1 MASPRTLDFPLPP
14 RRGSVPTD
22 IRSPPLTSSL
32 PPSAGPHHQQQQQQ
46 QHHQHQHQ
54 HQHQYQPQQLARILE
69 LTNRYRTQTVTLL
82 ARQEALATEQK
93 QVFELERQ
101 LWVTEREIW
110 DEERRLL
117 TAGSPSC
124 TVTPLA
130 AAPAVAVNGDRSQD
144 SNASVHSAPLNNNP
158 TRFLSVSSM
167 AESSGAPDHVGSAML
182 PPPIP
187 APAPLQESVASAR
200 RRDST
205 GLRLNWYLKH
215 GMQHVADSS
224 SIPNES
230 VSPKGTRSGKL
241 DSPRYAPSN
250 DLGKPSRTISEVDGE
265 EDEDFE
271 IPPSLIA
278 EATKLIY
285 GDKPSK
291 RGSFSS
297 NSTATKR
304 PVPALFKTLA
314 SDNQDVKSIRR
325 ASSSIYPSS
334 KAARYLAAFSDDG
347 MSDEEPEPY
356 ETSRHGQLVQ
366 KARKRSASQTD
377 KPNQEP
383 DIPLKLRP
391 SSNFAAAFGSVSAR
405 GGTQNQQQQQQQN
418 LAPPPPARQGS
429 ISTSFYHPETP
440 VDSLNSQNSFKEA
453 NWTPQPAG
461 SMPRLPENS
470 VGGDSMHSSRTVKP
484 KVEPINVKSAPWGVT
499 STNITSSP
507 TFGNNTGN
515 GLKPSPSGL
524 TSSLSFGSSQ
534 NSPVA
539 KLPIPTTGILGAGE
553 GDNFSIGSSKYSRD
567 ENGVANGDHHHYEG
581 YQSHR
586 NRKIVQN
593 PTGSTNGNEKGK
605 TSPPTYIWT
614 PPPPTS
620 QLPTSPTRSPMG
632 TGLYGN
638 TILLSP
644 STVAP
649 SMKTSNPRLSA
660 VGGVMPR
667 SPTSSSPP
675 MVGRMGTSSMLLSVS
690 SRSEGGDDLDDDVEE
705 GELGDVEID
714 TDEED
719 GDVVEI
725 PKMGGRDVGR
735 VKSPEMILGGRVK
748 SPELR
753 LGGPNA
759 GNIHNVVKKA
769 QRMEYPGSPV
779 EIVRDNSRW
788 GNVLPGG
795 MI

>member
-1 MASPRTLDFPLPP
+1 MTSPRTLDFPLPP

-22 IRSPPLTSSL
+22 IRSPPLVSSA
-32 PPSAGPHHQQQQQQ
+32 PPSSAPQQQQ
-46 QHHQHQHQ
+46 
-54 HQHQYQPQQLARILE
+54 QQLARILE

-82 ARQEALATEQK
+82 ARQEAIAAEQK

-117 TAGSPSC
+117 TSGVSGGS
-124 TVTPLA
+124 VAPL
-130 AAPAVAVNGDRSQD
+130 AAPAVAVNGDRGLD
-144 SNASVHSAPLNNNP
+144 SNASVPSASLNNP

-167 AESSGAPDHVGSAML
+167 AESSAAAEAAGGAML
-182 PPPIP
+182 PPPV
-187 APAPLQESVASAR
+187 PAPLPEPVASAR
-200 RRDST
+200 KRDST
-205 GLRLNWYLKH
+205 GVRLNWYLKQ
-215 GMQHVADSS
+215 GMQHTADGPSM
-224 SIPNES
+224 PNES
-230 VSPKGTRSGKL
+230 VSPKGTRNGKL

-250 DLGKPSRTISEVDGE
+250 DLGKLSRTISEADGE
-265 EDEDFE
+265 EEDYE

-314 SDNQDVKSIRR
+314 SGDQDAKSVRR

-334 KAARYLAAFSDDG
+334 KAAKYLATFSDDG
-347 MSDEEPEPY
+347 ISDEELEPY
-356 ETSRHGQLVQ
+356 EVSRRNQ
-366 KARKRSASQTD
+366 KSRKRSASQTD
-377 KPNQEP
+377 KPNQEA

-391 SSNFAAAFGSVSAR
+391 STNFSAAFGSVSAR
-405 GGTQNQQQQQQQN
+405 GGAQGQQQQQQQN
-418 LAPPPPARQGS
+418 LAPPPPPRQGS
-429 ISTSFYHPETP
+429 ISISFYHPETP
-440 VDSLNSQNSFKEA
+440 VDSFNSQHSFREA
-453 NWTPQPAG
+453 NWNGQPAS
-461 SMPRLPENS
+461 SMPRVPENS
-470 VGGDSMHSSRTVKP
+470 VGGDSMHSIQTVKP
-484 KVEPINVKSAPWGVT
+484 TVEPINVKSTPWGVT

-507 TFGNNTGN
+507 TFGNASGN
-515 GLKPSPSGL
+515 PLKPSPSGL
-524 TSSLSFGSSQ
+524 TSSLSIGSSQ
-534 NSPVA
+534 NSPMGKV
-539 KLPIPTTGILGAGE
+539 PIPTTGLGITRE
-553 GDNFSIGSSKYSRD
+553 SDKFSIASSRYSQD
-567 ENGVANGDHHHYEG
+567 ENGIINGDHIRHDS

-586 NRKIVQN
+586 NNKIAHN
-593 PTGSTNGNEKGK
+593 PAGSTNGNEKGK

-614 PPPPTS
+614 PPPPIS
-620 QLPTSPTRSPMG
+620 QLPTSPTKSPGSMKL
-632 TGLYGN
+632 GLYGN

-675 MVGRMGTSSMLLSVS
+675 IMGRMGTSSMLLSVS
-690 SRSEGGDDLDDDVEE
+690 SRSEGGDDLDDEVED
-705 GELGDVEID
+705 GEMGDVEID
-714 TDEED
+714 TDDEDD

-725 PKMGGRDVGR
+725 TNVGGRDAGR
-735 VKSPEMILGGRVK
+735 VKSPELILGGRVK

-753 LGGPNA
+753 LGGPSA
-759 GNIHNVVKKA
+759 GNIHSVVKKA
-769 QRMEYPGSPV
+769 QRMDYPGSPV

>member
-1 MASPRTLDFPLPP
+1 MTSPRTLDFPLPP

-22 IRSPPLTSSL
+22 IRSPTLT
-32 PPSAGPHHQQQQQQ
+32 PTIPSPSVSQQHQQQQQQ
-46 QHHQHQHQ
+46 
-54 HQHQYQPQQLARILE
+54 LSRILE
-69 LTNRYRTQTVTLL
+69 LTNRYRSQTVTLL

-110 DEERRLL
+110 DEEKRLL
-117 TAGSPSC
+117 TAGLSGVSVAP
-124 TVTPLA
+124 TAVPAA
-130 AAPAVAVNGDRSQD
+130 AAPAVAANGGDKSLD
-144 SNASVHSAPLNNNP
+144 SNASVQSAPLNNS

-167 AESSGAPDHVGSAML
+167 AESSAAAPETTGGGAML
-182 PPPIP
+182 PPPVP
-187 APAPLQESVASAR
+187 ASLPEPVASVR
-200 RRDST
+200 KRDST
-205 GLRLNWYLKH
+205 GVRLNWYIKH
-215 GMQHVADSS
+215 GMHGAEGASV
-224 SIPNES
+224 PNES
-230 VSPKGTRSGKL
+230 VSPKGTRNGKL

-250 DLGKPSRTISEVDGE
+250 DLGKLSRTISEADGE
-265 EDEDFE
+265 EGEDFD

-285 GDKPSK
+285 GDRPSK

-314 SDNQDVKSIRR
+314 SDNQDVKSVRR

-334 KAARYLAAFSDDG
+334 KTAKYLAAFSDDG
-347 MSDEEPEPY
+347 LSDEEPEIY
-356 ETSRHGQLVQ
+356 ENPRRGQRH
-366 KARKRSASQTD
+366 RKRSASQTD
-377 KPNQEP
+377 KPNQEA

-391 SSNFAAAFGSVSAR
+391 SSNFAAAFGSVGTR
-405 GGTQNQQQQQQQN
+405 GQNQQQQQN
-418 LAPPPPARQGS
+418 LAPPPPPRQGS

-440 VDSLNSQNSFKEA
+440 VDSFNSPNSFKEA
-453 NWTPQPAG
+453 NWSGHPTN

-470 VGGDSMHSSRTVKP
+470 VGGDSMHSIRTVKP
-484 KVEPINVKSAPWGVT
+484 TVEPINVKSAPWGVT

-507 TFGNNTGN
+507 TFGNAAGN
-515 GLKPSPSGL
+515 GSRTSPGGL
-524 TSSLSFGSSQ
+524 TNSFSNQ
-534 NSPVA
+534 NSPIT
-539 KLPIPTTGILGAGE
+539 KQPIPGAGSLGVRE
-553 GDNFSIGSSKYSRD
+553 SDKFSLASSKYSQD
-567 ENGVANGDHHHYEG
+567 ENGNINEGHIHHDSY
-581 YQSHR
+581 STHR
-586 NRKIVQN
+586 NHKIVHNQAN
-593 PTGSTNGNEKGK
+593 SNGNEKK

-614 PPPPTS
+614 PPPPLPTS
-620 QLPTSPTRSPMG
+620 QPPTSPTTSPMG

-675 MVGRMGTSSMLLSVS
+675 MGRMGTSSMLLSVS
-690 SRSEGGDDLDDDVEE
+690 SRSEGGDSDNDVEE
-705 GELGDVEID
+705 GEMGDIEID
-714 TDEED
+714 TDDEDD

-725 PKMGGRDVGR
+725 TNVGGRIGGR
-735 VKSPEMILGGRVK
+735 VNSPEMILGGARVK

-753 LGGPNA
+753 GHNA
-759 GNIHNVVKKA
+759 GNIHSVVKKA
-769 QRMEYPGSPV
+769 QRMEYAAPPV

>member
-22 IRSPPLTSSL
+22 IRSPTLASSA
-32 PPSAGPHHQQQQQQ
+32 PPPNISQQQQ
-46 QHHQHQHQ
+46 QHHQQQ
-54 HQHQYQPQQLARILE
+54 QQLARILE

-82 ARQEALATEQK
+82 ARQEALATEQR

-117 TAGSPSC
+117 AAGLSGGSSVAPLIAP
-124 TVTPLA
+124 VITPTA
-130 AAPAVAVNGDRSQD
+130 AANGDKSLD
-144 SNASVHSAPLNNNP
+144 SNASVHSAPLNNS

-167 AESSGAPDHVGSAML
+167 AESSAAAETAGGAML
-182 PPPIP
+182 PPPVPVP
-187 APAPLQESVASAR
+187 ASLPEPVASAR
-200 RRDST
+200 KRDST
-205 GLRLNWYLKH
+205 GVRLNWYLKH
-215 GMQHVADSS
+215 GMQHAADGPSS
-224 SIPNES
+224 VPNES
-230 VSPKGTRSGKL
+230 VSPKGTRNGKL

-250 DLGKPSRTISEVDGE
+250 DLGKISRTISEADGE
-265 EDEDFE
+265 EGEDFD

-285 GDKPSK
+285 GDRPSK

-297 NSTATKR
+297 NSTAKR

-334 KAARYLAAFSDDG
+334 KTARYLAAFSDDG
-347 MSDEEPEPY
+347 LSDEEPDPY
-356 ETSRHGQLVQ
+356 EASRRSQRQ
-366 KARKRSASQTD
+366 RKRSASQTD

-391 SSNFAAAFGSVSAR
+391 SSNFAAAFGSVGAR
-405 GGTQNQQQQQQQN
+405 GGGAQNQQQQN
-418 LAPPPPARQGS
+418 LAPPPPPRQGS

-440 VDSLNSQNSFKEA
+440 VDSFNSPNSFKEA
-453 NWTPQPAG
+453 NWSGQPVN

-470 VGGDSMHSSRTVKP
+470 VGGDSMQSSRTVKP

-507 TFGNNTGN
+507 TFGNATGN
-515 GLKPSPSGL
+515 GLKTSPGGL
-524 TSSLSFGSSQ
+524 TSSFSIGSNQ
-534 NSPVA
+534 NSPVM
-539 KLPIPTTGILGAGE
+539 KPPIPTTGLLGLKE
-553 GDNFSIGSSKYSRD
+553 SDKFSLSSSKYSQD
-567 ENGVANGDHHHYEG
+567 ENGVANEDHVRYDS

-586 NRKIVQN
+586 NHKIVHNQAS
-593 PTGSTNGNEKGK
+593 STNGNEKK

-614 PPPPTS
+614 PPPPLPTS
-620 QLPTSPTRSPMG
+620 QIPTSPTTSPMSS
-632 TGLYGN
+632 GLYGN

-667 SPTSSSPP
+667 SPSPP
-675 MVGRMGTSSMLLSVS
+675 MGRMGTSSMLLSVS

-705 GELGDVEID
+705 GEMGDVEID

-719 GDVVEI
+719 DRDVVEI
-725 PKMGGRDVGR
+725 TNVGGRSAGR
-735 VKSPEMILGGRVK
+735 VKSPEMILGGRVM
-748 SPELR
+748 SPEPR
-753 LGGPNA
+753 LGGPA
-759 GNIHNVVKKA
+759 TGNIHSVVKKA
-769 QRMEYPGSPV
+769 QRMEYSGPPV